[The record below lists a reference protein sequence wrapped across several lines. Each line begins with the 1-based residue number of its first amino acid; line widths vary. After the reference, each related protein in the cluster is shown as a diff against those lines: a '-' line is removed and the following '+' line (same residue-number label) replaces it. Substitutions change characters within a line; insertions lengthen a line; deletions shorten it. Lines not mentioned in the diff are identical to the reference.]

1 MTEENNTQKQILSPI
16 KSENI
21 LNNNKAGILNQA
33 RRRPHRPEQRP
44 SSEAGN
50 INLLLK
56 LKTIGDLNKRL

>member
-33 RRRPHRPEQRP
+33 RRLPHRH
-44 SSEAGN
+44 
-50 INLLLK
+50 
-56 LKTIGDLNKRL
+56 KRVVLCVLFSFF